1 MQTTTPARRRSFSQ
15 SHALDL
21 RRVLAEISARTAQFK
36 GASMKAIFALLIA
49 GAASCAQAQQSSI
62 LYTGQ
67 ELLNRFN
74 NDRLSALAY
83 IAGVADSQSG
93 VTVCIPP
100 NTVTLGQMADMVKQ
114 SLDRVPSE
122 RHLAADVYVTVTLGN
137 RWPCNNKR
145 GGGV

>member
-1 MQTTTPARRRSFSQ
+1 
-15 SHALDL
+15 
-21 RRVLAEISARTAQFK
+21 
-36 GASMKAIFALLIA
+36 MKELLII
-49 GAASCAQAQQSSI
+49 AALMCSGAQAQPSSI

-67 ELLNRFN
+67 ELFTKFN
-74 NDRLSALAY
+74 SDRATALAY

-100 NTVTLGQMADMVKQ
+100 GQVTLGQMGDMVKQ

-122 RHLAADVYVTVTLGN
+122 RHVAADIYVQATLSN
-137 RWPCNNKR
+137 RWPCNNRK

>member
-1 MQTTTPARRRSFSQ
+1 MK
-15 SHALDL
+15 
-21 RRVLAEISARTAQFK
+21 TATL
-36 GASMKAIFALLIA
+36 ILFALLCA
-49 GAASCAQAQQSSI
+49 NAQAQPSSI

-67 ELLNRFN
+67 DLFTRFT
-74 NDRLSALAY
+74 NDRVTALAY

-93 VTVCIPP
+93 VTICIPP
-100 NTVTLGQMADMVKQ
+100 GQVTLGQMGDMVRQ
-114 SLDRVPSE
+114 SLERIPSE

>member
-1 MQTTTPARRRSFSQ
+1 MKRFLILAACCV
-15 SHALDL
+15 ALPS
-21 RRVLAEISARTAQFK
+21 VAQP
-36 GASMKAIFALLIA
+36 
-49 GAASCAQAQQSSI
+49 SSI

-67 ELLNRFN
+67 DLFTRFT
-74 NDRLSALAY
+74 NDRVTALAY

-93 VTVCIPP
+93 VTICIPP
-100 NTVTLGQMADMVKQ
+100 GQVTLGQMGDMVRQ
-114 SLDRVPSE
+114 SLERIPSE